1 MAPAGNEM
9 SELMKEL
16 DESGMTDLVGKVAAN
31 VNVDWETVVGVEGRT
46 GANSGPGVSGK
57 GMLEGNDR

>member
-16 DESGMTDLVGKVAAN
+16 DKSGITDLVGKAGAN

-46 GANSGPGVSGK
+46 GTSGPGVSGK

>member
-16 DESGMTDLVGKVAAN
+16 DKSGITDLVGKAGAN
-31 VNVDWETVVGVEGRT
+31 VNVDWETVVGLEGRT
-46 GANSGPGVSGK
+46 GANNGPGVSVK